1 MTFGAIMNLRK
12 LNVTLIE
19 QAFLKEA
26 VNNTSLKYVLVDS
39 VETAFQK
46 LALQHFK
53 LSRLPKVFV
62 STFLG
67 IG

>member
-26 VNNTSLKYVLVDS
+26 VKQYKPKICPCRFCRNCIPEVGI
-39 VETAFQK
+39 TAF
-46 LALQHFK
+46 
-53 LSRLPKVFV
+53 
-62 STFLG
+62 
-67 IG
+67 